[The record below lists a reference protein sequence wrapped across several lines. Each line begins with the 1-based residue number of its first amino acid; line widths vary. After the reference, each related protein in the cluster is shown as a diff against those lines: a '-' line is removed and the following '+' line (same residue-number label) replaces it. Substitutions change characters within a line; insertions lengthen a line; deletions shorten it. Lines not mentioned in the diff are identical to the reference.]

1 MMRLKAASKRP
12 RKAQLPKVGGES
24 QRASG
29 HEYAGR
35 EQSRRSARR
44 VSVRRLHSARRTGGR
59 RRPLVF
65 PMYFLSNV
73 LLSSS
78 YWCDCVP
85 VARSL
90 ILEKFQMWHRRI
102 RQLDTP
108 RSLPNLE
115 RSPNQLLPGAAS
127 HTMSRLK
134 LKYTQTYYEGH
145 HFHSS
150 LLNDFRSTS
159 CSWDFLTNVGVKH
172 TTNSSSSKH
181 IINCKFT
188 FASILSDS

>member
-1 MMRLKAASKRP
+1 
-12 RKAQLPKVGGES
+12 
-24 QRASG
+24 
-29 HEYAGR
+29 
-35 EQSRRSARR
+35 
-44 VSVRRLHSARRTGGR
+44 
-59 RRPLVF
+59 
-65 PMYFLSNV
+65 
-73 LLSSS
+73 
-78 YWCDCVP
+78 
-85 VARSL
+85 
-90 ILEKFQMWHRRI
+90 MWHRRI

-159 CSWDFLTNVGVKH
+159 CSWDFLTNVGVNDHAKCQRQLIPSIRY
-172 TTNSSSSKH
+172 SS
-181 IINCKFT
+181 
-188 FASILSDS
+188 